1 VNKQP
6 HPAPLPTAIL
16 ARFFR
21 PSPVR
26 FVCVLLA
33 LLGGPK
39 TAPAVEPR
47 EQAEAVLMPFL
58 DVLASPPAGEARAFR
73 VQGRLE
79 SLNAPTASLQPG
91 QTQAVPLTFDFALHP
106 PGRMRLSF
114 PSAGGQIT
122 ACRNGQRAWISPAE
136 AIRPLLEQLPPAQKQ
151 RSMQF
156 PPIELPFSGRQL
168 ALLPALLEVQ
178 DKGTSPLDGAPCRIL
193 DVRMQPEIGSL
204 MPAEAKGWALRL
216 WVNPAGRPA
225 RAGIQG
231 PGTSAVLRFDSVQF
245 SAQLPAGLWEVPA
258 DSAPVTPAQFDAL
271 VAMLLQHSKQ
281 R

>member
-1 VNKQP
+1 MP
-6 HPAPLPTAIL
+6 IL

-21 PSPVR
+21 GRPTTLAFAAP
-26 FVCVLLA
+26 A
-33 LLGGPK
+33 LLLCAN
-39 TAPAVEPR
+39 TAPAVEAR

-79 SLNAPTASLQPG
+79 SFNSTPLQRAAPPDSQNPR
-91 QTQAVPLTFDFALHP
+91 TFDFALQP
-106 PGRMRLSF
+106 PGRLRLNF
-114 PSAGGQIT
+114 PYAAGQVT
-122 ACRNGQRAWISPAE
+122 ACRNGQRAWIAPA
-136 AIRPLLEQLPPAQKQ
+136 ASIRPLLDQLPQSQRQ

-156 PPIELPFSGRQL
+156 PPMELPFSGRQL

-178 DKGTSPLDGAPCRIL
+178 DKGNSPLDGAPCRIL
-193 DVRMQPEIGSL
+193 DVRMQPEIGGL
-204 MPAEAKGWALRL
+204 MPAEARGWALRL

-231 PGTSAVLRFDSVQF
+231 PGTSAVVRFDSVQF
-245 SAQLPAGLWEVPA
+245 SAQLPPALWDAPP
-258 DSAPVTPAQFDAL
+258 DSASLTPAEFDAV
-271 VAMLLQHSKQ
+271 VALLMKNSQQ

>member
-1 VNKQP
+1 MNT
-6 HPAPLPTAIL
+6 HPNSAPLPIAIL

-21 PSPVR
+21 RPS
-26 FVCVLLA
+26 LLLLVA
-33 LLGGPK
+33 L
-39 TAPAVEPR
+39 PALFSATHSLAAAEAR

-58 DVLASPPAGEARAFR
+58 DVLASPPAGDAHAFR

-79 SLNAPTASLQPG
+79 SLNAPPSAAPPATPQSFDLALQ
-91 QTQAVPLTFDFALHP
+91 P
-106 PGRMRLSF
+106 PGRLRLTF
-114 PSAGGQIT
+114 PSNGVQIT
-122 ACRNGQRAWISPAE
+122 ACRNGQRAWVAPAE
-136 AIRPLLEQLPPAQKQ
+136 AIRPLLAQIPNSQRQ

-156 PPIELPFSGRQL
+156 PPMEIPFSGRQL

-178 DKGTSPLDGAPCRIL
+178 DKGSSPLDGAPCRIL
-193 DVRMQPEIGSL
+193 DVRMQPEIGNL

-216 WVNPAGRPA
+216 WVNAAGRPA

-245 SAQLPAGLWEVPA
+245 SPQLSPALWEAPA
-258 DSAPVTPAQFDAL
+258 DAAPVTPAEFDAL
-271 VAMLLQHSKQ
+271 LALLLQNHRQ

>member
-1 VNKQP
+1 M
-6 HPAPLPTAIL
+6 ATL

-21 PSPVR
+21 VASASLAFASLPLLLSPSTA
-26 FVCVLLA
+26 LA
-33 LLGGPK
+33 LE
-39 TAPAVEPR
+39 AR

-79 SLNAPTASLQPG
+79 SLNAQPPSPQPG
-91 QTQAVPLTFDFALHP
+91 EPSTVHQAFDFALQP
-106 PGRMRLSF
+106 PGRLRLSF
-114 PSAGGQIT
+114 PSAGVQIT
-122 ACRNGQRAWISPAE
+122 ACRNGQRAWVAPA
-136 AIRPLLEQLPPAQKQ
+136 AAVRPLLAQLPAAQRQ

-156 PPIELPFSGRQL
+156 PPLELPFSGRQL

-178 DKGTSPLDGAPCRIL
+178 DKGTSPLDGSNCRIL

-231 PGTSAVLRFDSVQF
+231 PGTSAVVRFDSVHF
-245 SAQLPAGLWEVPA
+245 SAQLPPALWDVPA
-258 DSAPVTPAQFDAL
+258 DSTTLTPAEFDAL
-271 VAMLLQHSKQ
+271 IALLLRHSK
-281 R
+281 RG

>member
-1 VNKQP
+1 MAILERFFRSCF
-6 HPAPLPTAIL
+6 APLP
-16 ARFFR
+16 F
-21 PSPVR
+21 
-26 FVCVLLA
+26 VLLP
-33 LLGGPK
+33 LLLSP
-39 TAPAVEPR
+39 APARALEAR
-47 EQAEAVLMPFL
+47 QQAEAVLMPFL

-79 SLNAPTASLQPG
+79 SLNAQAASPQPG
-91 QTQAVPLTFDFALHP
+91 QPPVAPQPFDFALQP
-106 PGRMRLSF
+106 PNRMRLSF
-114 PSAGGQIT
+114 PSAGVQLT
-122 ACRNGQRAWISPAE
+122 ACRNGQRAWISPA
-136 AIRPLLEQLPPAQKQ
+136 AAVRPLLAQLPTAQKQ

-156 PPIELPFSGRQL
+156 PPMELPFSGSQL

-178 DKGTSPLDGAPCRIL
+178 DKGTSPLDGSPCRIL

-245 SAQLPAGLWEVPA
+245 AAQLPAALWEVPA
-258 DSAPVTPAQFDAL
+258 DSASLTPAEFDAL
-271 VAMLLQHSKQ
+271 IALLLQNSKQ

>member
-1 VNKQP
+1 M
-6 HPAPLPTAIL
+6 AIL

-21 PSPVR
+21 LGFASFAFGSLPLLFSPGTA
-26 FVCVLLA
+26 LA
-33 LLGGPK
+33 LE
-39 TAPAVEPR
+39 AR

-79 SLNAPTASLQPG
+79 SLNAQPSSPQPG
-91 QTQAVPLTFDFALHP
+91 QPAAAPQPFDFALQP

-114 PSAGGQIT
+114 PSAGVQIT
-122 ACRNGQRAWISPAE
+122 ACRNGQRAWVAPA
-136 AIRPLLEQLPPAQKQ
+136 AAVRPLLAQLASSQKQ
-151 RSMQF
+151 RSLQF
-156 PPIELPFSGRQL
+156 PPLELPFSGRQL

-178 DKGTSPLDGAPCRIL
+178 DKGSSPLDGSPCRIL

-231 PGTSAVLRFDSVQF
+231 PGTSAVLRFDSVHF
-245 SAQLPAGLWEVPA
+245 SAQLPAALWDVPA
-258 DSAPVTPAQFDAL
+258 DSASLTPAEFDAL
-271 VAMLLQHSKQ
+271 IAQLLQNSKQ